1 MKEDLLMQY
10 IGEIKGL
17 DLETAAKAK
26 KRQDSL
32 VKPPESLGKLESI
45 SIQMAGITGK
55 VINRIE
61 KGCVVIMSSDNG
73 VVDEGVSS
81 APQSVTKAQTINFT
95 RRITGVGALAK
106 TFNRELLIIDVGING
121 HLPED
126 LLSDNMEDFENN
138 KIINRKIAMGTGN
151 IAMGPAMTRKE
162 ALKAIFVG
170 IEAVKILK
178 SKGYDI
184 IGVGEMGIG
193 NTTTSAAV
201 LSGITDCPIE
211 ISVGRGGGITDKSL
225 YRKREIVQKVGLDRN
240 YEDLTDLLRSVG
252 GFDICAMTGVFLGA
266 AHERIPVII
275 DGYISGVAAL
285 AAYIFCPVAKDFF
298 FASHAS
304 EEKGYGYSMKV
315 MNMEHMLDLNMRLGE
330 GSGCIPAM
338 EIIVAALGVMEN
350 MATFEEAMI
359 NDEYLEKIRRGGCF

>member
-1 MKEDLLMQY
+1 MKEDLFMEF
-10 IGEIKGL
+10 ISEIKGL
-17 DLETAAKAK
+17 DWEIAAKAK

-32 VKPPESLGKLESI
+32 AKPPESLGKLESI

-73 VVDEGVSS
+73 VVKEGVSS

-95 RRITGVGALAK
+95 RQVTGVGALAK
-106 TFNRELLIIDVGING
+106 TFNRRLLIVDVGING
-121 HLPED
+121 YLPEE
-126 LLSDNMEDFENN
+126 LVSRHMEDFENN
-138 KIINRKIAMGTGN
+138 KIINRKIAMGTEN
-151 IAMGPAMTRKE
+151 IAVMPAMTREE
-162 ALKAIFVG
+162 ALKAISVG
-170 IEAVKILK
+170 IESAKMLK

-201 LSGITDCPIE
+201 LSGITACPVE

-225 YRKREIVQKVGLDRN
+225 YRKREIVQKTGLERS
-240 YEDLTDLLRSVG
+240 YADLTDILRSTG

-275 DGYISGVAAL
+275 DGYISAVAAL
-285 AAYIFCPVAKDFF
+285 VAYKFCPKAKDFF
-298 FASHAS
+298 FGSHAS
-304 EEKGYGYSMKV
+304 EEKGYGFAMKA
-315 MNMEHMLDLNMRLGE
+315 MDMQHMLDLNMRLGE

-338 EIIVAALGVMEN
+338 EIIVAALGIMEH
-350 MATFEEAMI
+350 MATFEEARI
-359 NDEYLEKIRRGGCF
+359 DDEYLEEIRRGGCF